1 MLLVLTGA
9 LLFAALPAQRSLAQS
24 PVTIEAVR
32 GEPFGV
38 GKLTLNSGGG
48 DFRLN
53 LPRANGGGR
62 RGGRILDLARRLAD
76 KAGVKG
82 ETTSLENTE
91 MSLVERSGRIFY
103 PVFEKRER
111 PILREFIDV
120 PKQVTVHFL
129 FVGDGPLELTL
140 FAPDAQVGSVVP
152 LRDPEAHARLLRSW
166 WTDYSAAAD
175 ARSTPSDFPPLVEEY
190 LVDTLSRRLRLPLA
204 TRPPTSATSML
215 KSELNLLAGTE
226 QARQEV
232 ARRILLAAP
241 ARQAATETLPEELPP
256 PSPEILNPSQA
267 AVEPLALHVP
277 IECFYVRFGSFAN
290 FLWLRH
296 RLEEWGGEVRDV
308 VSERGFDYGLNKRME
323 RQLGIKESKA
333 AELLGGAVIADVAL
347 IGTDTFLREGA
358 AIGVMFEAKN
368 SLALMADFTQQRAA
382 MVKENPG
389 ATLESIRIAGRAVT
403 LVSTPD
409 HSIRSFYASDGNFHL
424 ITTSRTIAEWFLE
437 TGLNNHESIG
447 ASEAFR
453 LARQHMPLER
463 NDTVFAYLSP
473 AFFHNL
479 LSARYQIEL
488 NRRMQSTV
496 EVELVKIAR
505 LAARSEGVSGAD
517 SIEQLVQAGFLPVG
531 FGQRSDGS
539 RLIVDGDSFLDSL
552 RGAPGTFLP
561 VPDVPVEKV
570 TPDELREY
578 RQFAESY
585 DAAWGAM
592 DPIVAGVRREEL
604 PGGKLE
610 RVVVD
615 AKAAPLSERHVQT
628 LNQWLGPATT
638 QRLAPIPGDI
648 VSFEAVMRG
657 GSFFAGEEHHLFG
670 ALRDADPA
678 IALDPRA
685 GLIAQLFKAQV
696 QGLQGYLGAW
706 PNPGFLKFLG
716 GIIETQPDA
725 NGYSRSLTGVWR
737 RQFDG
742 FTLFSFHPEILQ
754 SVSQQLRFEEAARP
768 AQIWLRADDLADSR
782 LAPMINAYGYRQ
794 SRQIALG
801 NTRYMNMLIEQ
812 LHVPPPAAMTTA
824 EQLLDAKLLEP
835 LGGKYEL
842 LALPSGQQSWV
853 STSLVDH
860 PDAKSPPADY
870 QFPALNW
877 LRGVDFELMTD
888 GDLLAVHGEL
898 IMPVETQSSG
908 FQLPS
913 LPFGLG
919 KPAVKDAGT
928 KKPKPSLPAPSDL
941 PKPAGQREF

>member
-1 MLLVLTGA
+1 
-9 LLFAALPAQRSLAQS
+9 
-24 PVTIEAVR
+24 
-32 GEPFGV
+32 
-38 GKLTLNSGGG
+38 
-48 DFRLN
+48 
-53 LPRANGGGR
+53 
-62 RGGRILDLARRLAD
+62 
-76 KAGVKG
+76 
-82 ETTSLENTE
+82 
-91 MSLVERSGRIFY
+91 
-103 PVFEKRER
+103 
-111 PILREFIDV
+111 
-120 PKQVTVHFL
+120 
-129 FVGDGPLELTL
+129 
-140 FAPDAQVGSVVP
+140 
-152 LRDPEAHARLLRSW
+152 
-166 WTDYSAAAD
+166 
-175 ARSTPSDFPPLVEEY
+175 TPSDFPPLVEEY

-204 TRPPTSATSML
+204 ERPPTSATSIL

-232 ARRILLAAP
+232 ARALLLAGP
-241 ARQAATETLPEELPP
+241 QRQAASETLPEELPP
-256 PSPEILNPSQA
+256 PAPEILNPSQA
-267 AVEPLALHVP
+267 PVEPLAMHVP

-296 RLEEWGGEVRDV
+296 RLEDWGGEVRDV

-358 AIGVMFEAKN
+358 AIGVLFEATN
-368 SLALMADFTQQRAA
+368 SLALMADFTQQRSV

-389 ATLESIRIAGRAVT
+389 AKQEVLRIAGHAVT

-409 HSIRSFYASDGNFHL
+409 NAIRSFYASDGNFHL
-424 ITTSRTIAEWFLE
+424 ITTSRTIVEWFLA
-437 TGLNNHESIG
+437 TGAKQHESIG
-447 ASEAFR
+447 GSEAFR
-453 LARQHMPLER
+453 LAREHMPLER
-463 NDTVFAYLSP
+463 DDTVFAYLSP

-479 LSARYQIEL
+479 LSARNQIEL
-488 NRRMQSTV
+488 NRRMRSTV
-496 EVELVKIAR
+496 EVELVQIAR
-505 LAARSEGVSGAD
+505 LAARSEGATAQ
-517 SIEQLVQAGFLPVG
+517 SIEQLVQAGFLPAG
-531 FGQRSDGS
+531 FGERSDGS
-539 RLIVDGDSFLDSL
+539 RLIVAGDAFIDSL

-561 VPDVPVEKV
+561 VPDVPVEKA
-570 TPDELREY
+570 TPDELRDY

-610 RVVVD
+610 RVILD
-615 AKAAPLSERHVQT
+615 AKAAPLSERHVQM

-638 QRLAPIPGDI
+638 QRLAPIEGNI

-678 IALDPRA
+678 IALDPRS

-716 GIIETQPDA
+716 GIIEAQPDA

-737 RQFDG
+737 RQFDD
-742 FTLFSFHPEILQ
+742 FTLFSFHPEILAMA
-754 SVSQQLRFEEAARP
+754 SQQLHFEEAARP
-768 AQIWLRADDLADSR
+768 AQIWLHAEDLANSQ
-782 LAPMINAYGYRQ
+782 LAPLINAYGYRQ
-794 SRQIALG
+794 SRQIAVG
-801 NTRYMNMLIEQ
+801 NTRYMNMLVEQ
-812 LHVPPPAAMTTA
+812 LHVPPASAMTTA

-842 LALPSGQQSWV
+842 HELPGGQRSWT
-853 STSLVDH
+853 STSLLNH

-877 LRGVDFELMTD
+877 LRGVDFELMTQ

-898 IMPVETQSSG
+898 IMPVETQTAG

-919 KPAVKDAGT
+919 KPAAKPDADS
-928 KKPKPSLPAPSDL
+928 KKPKPTLPAPSDA
-941 PKPAGQREF
+941 PKPAGKREF